1 MEASENIEVGTR
13 GKISIGWRWPL
24 VALVVVFLAVALNS
38 KIGFF
43 LSDPYSLSFRHQG
56 SHKNEKLKVPPEEIR
71 KLRNSPPSSYS
82 VKFESFKT
90 MMDLVKDGY
99 YESHPFT
106 VGEFNWTFLIY
117 PRGGDKDY
125 TYTSYVSLYARID
138 DSNIIDSQVVY
149 AEIKFFVYNY
159 IHKAYYYYQD
169 LEPIMF
175 HSFETKRGVKQ
186 FLPTAWFTAQ
196 WASYGYISK
205 GGECVFGIDIFV
217 APPFNKWEN
226 FSFDENISNPVF
238 NWNITYVST
247 IHIDPY
253 TSDPFSSGGRN
264 WVLKVYPNG
273 YGIGTDNSLSLYL
286 LSESNGNDY
295 VRAKLRVLN
304 QYSSNHVEK
313 QVEGWSNV
321 AENGWGFD
329 KFISLSDLED
339 RTKGF
344 VVNDLLEVE
353 VTIMAF
359 SKTNSI

>member
-1 MEASENIEVGTR
+1 MEEKTNRFIMEASANIEVETR
-13 GKISIGWRWPL
+13 GKRSIGWQWPL
-24 VALVVVFLAVALNS
+24 VALVVVFLAVAANS
-38 KIGFF
+38 KIGFN

-71 KLRNSPPSSYS
+71 KLRNSPPSSYR
-82 VKFESFKT
+82 VKFESFTT

-99 YESHPFT
+99 YESRPYT
-106 VGEFNWTFLIY
+106 IGEFNWTFLIY
-117 PRGGDKDY
+117 PR
-125 TYTSYVSLYARID
+125 
-138 DSNIIDSQVVY
+138 
-149 AEIKFFVYNY
+149 IKFFVYNY

-186 FLPTAWFTAQ
+186 
-196 WASYGYISK
+196 
-205 GGECVFGIDIFV
+205 IDVFV

-226 FSFDENISNPVF
+226 FSYDENISNPIF

-253 TSDPFSSGGRN
+253 TSEPFSSGGRN
-264 WVLKVYPNG
+264 WVSKVYPNG
-273 YGIGTDNSLSLYL
+273 YGIGTGNSLSLYL

-295 VRAKLRVLN
+295 VRAKLQVLN

-339 RTKGF
+339 RTKIF
-344 VVNDLLEVE
+344 VVNDLLKVE

>member
-1 MEASENIEVGTR
+1 MEEKTNRFIMEASANIEVETR
-13 GKISIGWRWPL
+13 GKRSIGWQWPL
-24 VALVVVFLAVALNS
+24 VALVVVFLAVAANS
-38 KIGFF
+38 KIGFN

-56 SHKNEKLKVPPEEIR
+56 SHKNEKLK
-71 KLRNSPPSSYS
+71 
-82 VKFESFKT
+82 
-90 MMDLVKDGY
+90 
-99 YESHPFT
+99 
-106 VGEFNWTFLIY
+106 
-117 PRGGDKDY
+117 GGDKDY

-196 WASYGYISK
+196 WASYGYISE
-205 GGECVFGIDIFV
+205 GGECVFRIDVFV

-226 FSFDENISNPVF
+226 FSYDENISNPIF

-253 TSDPFSSGGRN
+253 TSEPFSSGGRN
-264 WVLKVYPNG
+264 WVSKVYPNG
-273 YGIGTDNSLSLYL
+273 YGIGTGNSLSPYL

-295 VRAKLRVLN
+295 VRAKLQVLN

-339 RTKGF
+339 RTKIF
-344 VVNDLLEVE
+344 VVNDLLKVE

>member
-106 VGEFNWTFLIY
+106 V
-117 PRGGDKDY
+117 GGDKDY

>member
-1 MEASENIEVGTR
+1 MEEKTNRFIMEASANIEVETR
-13 GKISIGWRWPL
+13 GKRSIGWQWPL
-24 VALVVVFLAVALNS
+24 VALVVVFLAVAANS
-38 KIGFF
+38 KIGFI
-43 LSDPYSLSFRHQG
+43 LSDPYSLSFD
-56 SHKNEKLKVPPEEIR
+56 I
-71 KLRNSPPSSYS
+71 
-82 VKFESFKT
+82 
-90 MMDLVKDGY
+90 
-99 YESHPFT
+99 
-106 VGEFNWTFLIY
+106 
-117 PRGGDKDY
+117 RGGDKDY

-138 DSNIIDSQVVY
+138 DSNIIDSQVLY
-149 AEIKFFVYNY
+149 AEINFFVYNY

-186 FLPTAWFTAQ
+186 FLPTAWFTAP
-196 WASYGYISK
+196 WAPYGYISE
-205 GGECVFGIDIFV
+205 GGECVFGIDVFV

-226 FSFDENISNPVF
+226 FSYDENISNPIF

-253 TSDPFSSGGRN
+253 TSEPFSSGGRN

-273 YGIGTDNSLSLYL
+273 YGIGTGNSLSLYL

-339 RTKGF
+339 RTKIF
-344 VVNDLLEVE
+344 VVNDLLKVE